1 MLVLHVDDQLTMP
14 LALRRALSKQCNVPI
29 DYRSVRHARALHEL
43 LALLTT
49 GPDAILLDYDMG
61 HAAPNGIE
69 LLVELRKGGLR
80 APIIVLS
87 GHEDP
92 RLMSL
97 AMQSGANDYLSKAD
111 PLDTLAASVLRAIE
125 RSARE
130 GPQNGRAA
138 ARSNEA
144 GIVGETMAHLK
155 ERLAR
160 VIQLG
165 VSPLLVQGESG
176 TGKEQVAHLIEC
188 LLRSEW
194 EGRPGAPVRVP
205 FVRVNCATL
214 QNDTIESELFGHER
228 GAFTGAD
235 KSKIGLFESAHGGW
249 IFLDEVAKL
258 STRAQASLLRTL
270 ETGEIRPLG
279 SNQTKTVQVRVLAA
293 TNEDLDH
300 LAQTGMFRQDLLE
313 RLRAYTIE
321 LPPLRQRSLTERSEL
336 LAHLLERLAHAM
348 KVQSPFK
355 LDAAAHKM
363 ILAAPFRKSN
373 IREMWNV
380 LQSAAVDAQDGC
392 ITVACLP
399 KSFLAEQCDG
409 VHQHGEVHGT
419 DVPLGGSRGELLCAK
434 HGPFAVGDFPGDPS
448 LSEVAE
454 GLKRLGYEGYEMHF
468 FATVLQRLVHEAP
481 EHTRSIRSL
490 ANKLRMGRHL
500 VTRKVLALRDL
511 GMLPHGLG
519 HLFSFGVGKQHGI
532 PNSEQSVEESN

>member
-1 MLVLHVDDQLTMP
+1 
-14 LALRRALSKQCNVPI
+14 
-29 DYRSVRHARALHEL
+29 
-43 LALLTT
+43 
-49 GPDAILLDYDMG
+49 
-61 HAAPNGIE
+61 
-69 LLVELRKGGLR
+69 
-80 APIIVLS
+80 
-87 GHEDP
+87 
-92 RLMSL
+92 
-97 AMQSGANDYLSKAD
+97 
-111 PLDTLAASVLRAIE
+111 
-125 RSARE
+125 
-130 GPQNGRAA
+130 
-138 ARSNEA
+138 
-144 GIVGETMAHLK
+144 
-155 ERLAR
+155 
-160 VIQLG
+160 
-165 VSPLLVQGESG
+165 
-176 TGKEQVAHLIEC
+176 
-188 LLRSEW
+188 
-194 EGRPGAPVRVP
+194 
-205 FVRVNCATL
+205 VRVNCATL

-434 HGPFAVGDFPGDPS
+434 HGPFVVGDFPGDPS